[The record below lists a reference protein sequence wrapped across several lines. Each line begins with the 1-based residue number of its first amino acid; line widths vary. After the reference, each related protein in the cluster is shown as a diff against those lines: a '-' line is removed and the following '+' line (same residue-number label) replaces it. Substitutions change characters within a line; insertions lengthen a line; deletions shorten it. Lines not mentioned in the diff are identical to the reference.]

1 MDEPTVWKENT
12 AMDLEGLS
20 GGELYQNHG
29 GLTST
34 SAGLHTMVPQP
45 HLQQVR
51 GGNRVYKRK
60 VEIWRREEL
69 SAVPIDG
76 GGF

>member
-1 MDEPTVWKENT
+1 
-12 AMDLEGLS
+12 
-20 GGELYQNHG
+20 
-29 GLTST
+29 
-34 SAGLHTMVPQP
+34 MVPQP

-51 GGNRVYKRK
+51 GGNRIYKRN

-76 GGF
+76 GGI